1 MYKGK
6 IFGPIFLLL
15 LLPLG
20 VLAASVLDT
29 ADISIQPATWSL
41 QGEAGSFAP
50 AGWGSEEIPALTR
63 VQAARMNLEINTLV
77 DERFDPIKGK
87 NAAQKFYSSEAELLE
102 ADALIIES
110 GAVLLEDLAQAA
122 DLPLRVIEE
131 NNPHLLRDVLPKG
144 ASIYGLGIALT
155 AMDALAMVER
165 QDAYTADLRAQYEKR
180 RKQVLSFMPD
190 PTTHS
195 ASTYVVRSGDYLGR
209 ISARTGASVSD
220 IRKWNK
226 LKGNTIYPGQKL
238 TVWVPKG
245 TAVKAEAIAA
255 APKKKEEKKE
265 LATASTSNGSFLT
278 YEVKP
283 GDTLWSIAQK
293 FPGVSADNLK
303 RYNKMNEL
311 IKAGEQLK
319 IPTQMITDYSPEKY
333 PGAQ

>member
-1 MYKGK
+1 MVLRKAFVG
-6 IFGPIFLLL
+6 ILAALL
-15 LLPLG
+15 LLPAVVWGQLQE
-20 VLAASVLDT
+20 S
-29 ADISIQPATWSL
+29 SWSL
-41 QGEAGSFAP
+41 KGEAGSFAP
-50 AGWGSEEIPALTR
+50 AGWSHDEVPALTR
-63 VQAARMNLEINTLV
+63 VQAVRMQLEVNTLV
-77 DERFDPIKGK
+77 DERFDPVKGK
-87 NAAQKFYSSEAELLE
+87 NAAVKFYASEAELYK
-102 ADALIIES
+102 ADALVIES

-122 DLPLRVIEE
+122 DMPLRVIEE

-144 ASIYGLGIALT
+144 ASIYGMGIALT

-165 QDAYTADLRAQYEKR
+165 QESYTSNLKTQYEKR

-195 ASTYVVRSGDYLGR
+195 VSTYVVRSGDYLGR
-209 ISARTGASVSD
+209 ISSRTGASVSD

-238 TVWVPKG
+238 TVWMPKG
-245 TAVKAEAIAA
+245 EEVQPDKVAV
-255 APKKKEEKKE
+255 APKKEEKKE
-265 LATASTSNGSFLT
+265 LANASTTDGSFLT

-303 RYNKMNEL
+303 SYNKMDEL
-311 IKAGEQLK
+311 IKAGEKLK

>member
-1 MYKGK
+1 MVLRKAFVR
-6 IFGPIFLLL
+6 ILAALL
-15 LLPLG
+15 LLPAVGWGQLQEP
-20 VLAASVLDT
+20 S
-29 ADISIQPATWSL
+29 WSL
-41 QGEAGSFAP
+41 KGEAGSFAP
-50 AGWGSEEIPALTR
+50 AGWSHDEVPALTR
-63 VQAARMNLEINTLV
+63 VQAVRMQLEVNTLV
-77 DERFDPIKGK
+77 DERFDPVKGK
-87 NAAQKFYSSEAELLE
+87 NAASKFYAFGENMLE
-102 ADALIIES
+102 ADALIISS
-110 GAVLLEDLAQAA
+110 GSVLLEDLAAAA
-122 DLPLRVIEE
+122 DLPLRVIEK

-165 QDAYTADLRAQYEKR
+165 QESYTANLKTQYEKR

-209 ISARTGASVSD
+209 ISSRTGASVSD

-238 TVWVPKG
+238 TVWMPKG
-245 TAVKAEAIAA
+245 KEVQPEKVAV
-255 APKKKEEKKE
+255 APKKEEKKE
-265 LATASTSNGSFLT
+265 LATESTADGSFLT

-303 RYNKMNEL
+303 SYNKMDAL

>member
-1 MYKGK
+1 MVLRKAFVG
-6 IFGPIFLLL
+6 ILAALL
-15 LLPLG
+15 LLPAVGWGQLQEP
-20 VLAASVLDT
+20 S
-29 ADISIQPATWSL
+29 WSL
-41 QGEAGSFAP
+41 KGEAGSFAP
-50 AGWGSEEIPALTR
+50 AGWSHDEVPALTR
-63 VQAARMNLEINTLV
+63 VQAVRMQLEVNTLV
-77 DERFDPIKGK
+77 DERFDPVKGK
-87 NAAQKFYSSEAELLE
+87 NAASKFYAFGEDMLE
-102 ADALIIES
+102 ADALIISS
-110 GAVLLEDLAQAA
+110 GSVLLEDLAAAA

-165 QDAYTADLRAQYEKR
+165 QESYTANLKTQYEKR

-209 ISARTGASVSD
+209 ISSRTGASVSD

-238 TVWVPKG
+238 TVWMPKG
-245 TAVKAEAIAA
+245 KEVQPDKVAV
-255 APKKKEEKKE
+255 APKKEEKKE
-265 LATASTSNGSFLT
+265 LATESTADGSFLT

-303 RYNKMNEL
+303 SYNKMDAL

>member
-1 MYKGK
+1 M
-6 IFGPIFLLL
+6 L
-15 LLPLG
+15 LLPAVGWGQLQEP
-20 VLAASVLDT
+20 S
-29 ADISIQPATWSL
+29 WSL
-41 QGEAGSFAP
+41 KGEAGSFAP
-50 AGWGSEEIPALTR
+50 AGWSHDEVPALTR
-63 VQAARMNLEINTLV
+63 VQAVRMQLEVNTLV
-77 DERFDPIKGK
+77 DERFDPVKGK
-87 NAAQKFYSSEAELLE
+87 NAASKFYAFGEDMLE
-102 ADALIIES
+102 ADALIISS
-110 GAVLLEDLAQAA
+110 GSVLLEDLAAAA

-144 ASIYGLGIALT
+144 VSIYGLGIALT

-165 QDAYTADLRAQYEKR
+165 QESYTANLKTQYEKR

-195 ASTYVVRSGDYLGR
+195 ATTYVVRSGDYLGR
-209 ISARTGASVSD
+209 ISSRTGASVSD

-238 TVWVPKG
+238 TVWMPKG
-245 TAVKAEAIAA
+245 KEVQPEKVAV
-255 APKKKEEKKE
+255 APKKEEKKE
-265 LATASTSNGSFLT
+265 LATKSTADGSFLT

-303 RYNKMNEL
+303 NYNKMDAL

>member
-1 MYKGK
+1 MVFRKAFVG
-6 IFGPIFLLL
+6 ILAALL
-15 LLPLG
+15 LLPAVGWGQLQEP
-20 VLAASVLDT
+20 S
-29 ADISIQPATWSL
+29 WSL
-41 QGEAGSFAP
+41 KGEAGSFAP
-50 AGWGSEEIPALTR
+50 AGWSHDEVPALTR
-63 VQAARMNLEINTLV
+63 VQAVRMQLEVNTLV
-77 DERFDPIKGK
+77 DERFDPVKGK
-87 NAAQKFYSSEAELLE
+87 NAASKFYAFGEDMLE
-102 ADALIIES
+102 ADALIISS
-110 GAVLLEDLAQAA
+110 GSVLLEDLAAAA

-144 ASIYGLGIALT
+144 VSIYGLGIALT

-165 QDAYTADLRAQYEKR
+165 QESYTANLKTQYEKR

-209 ISARTGASVSD
+209 ISSRTGASVSD

-238 TVWVPKG
+238 TVWMPKG
-245 TAVKAEAIAA
+245 KEVQPEKVAV
-255 APKKKEEKKE
+255 APKKEEKKE
-265 LATASTSNGSFLT
+265 LATESTADGSFLT

-303 RYNKMNEL
+303 SYNKMDEL

>member
-1 MYKGK
+1 MVLRKAFVG
-6 IFGPIFLLL
+6 ILAVLL
-15 LLPLG
+15 LLPAVGWGQLQEP
-20 VLAASVLDT
+20 S
-29 ADISIQPATWSL
+29 WSL
-41 QGEAGSFAP
+41 KGEAGSFAP
-50 AGWGSEEIPALTR
+50 AGWSHDEVPALTR
-63 VQAARMNLEINTLV
+63 VQAVRMQLEVNTLV
-77 DERFDPIKGK
+77 DERFDPVKGK
-87 NAAQKFYSSEAELLE
+87 NAASKFYAFGEDMLE
-102 ADALIIES
+102 ADALIISS
-110 GAVLLEDLAQAA
+110 GSVLLEDLAAAA

-155 AMDALAMVER
+155 AMDALALVER
-165 QDAYTADLRAQYEKR
+165 QESYTANLKTQYEKR

-209 ISARTGASVSD
+209 ISSRTGASVSD

-238 TVWVPKG
+238 TVWMPKG
-245 TAVKAEAIAA
+245 KEVQPEKVAV
-255 APKKKEEKKE
+255 APKKEEKKE
-265 LATASTSNGSFLT
+265 LATKSTADGSFLT

-303 RYNKMNEL
+303 SYNKMDEL

>member
-1 MYKGK
+1 MVLRKAFVG
-6 IFGPIFLLL
+6 ILAVLL
-15 LLPLG
+15 LLPAVGWGQLQEP
-20 VLAASVLDT
+20 S
-29 ADISIQPATWSL
+29 WSL
-41 QGEAGSFAP
+41 KGEAGSFAP
-50 AGWGSEEIPALTR
+50 AGWSHNEVPALTR
-63 VQAARMNLEINTLV
+63 VQAVRMQLEVNTLV
-77 DERFDPIKGK
+77 DERFDPVKGK
-87 NAAQKFYSSEAELLE
+87 NAASKFYAFGEDMLE
-102 ADALIIES
+102 ADALIISS
-110 GAVLLEDLAQAA
+110 GSVLLEDLAAAA

-144 ASIYGLGIALT
+144 VSIYGLGIALT

-165 QDAYTADLRAQYEKR
+165 QESYTANLKIQYEKR

-209 ISARTGASVSD
+209 ISSRTGASVSD

-238 TVWVPKG
+238 TVWMPKG
-245 TAVKAEAIAA
+245 KEVQPEKVAV
-255 APKKKEEKKE
+255 APKKEEKKE
-265 LATASTSNGSFLT
+265 LATKSTADGSFLT

-303 RYNKMNEL
+303 SYNKMDEL

>member
-1 MYKGK
+1 MVFRKAFVG
-6 IFGPIFLLL
+6 ILAALL
-15 LLPLG
+15 LLPAVGWGQLQEP
-20 VLAASVLDT
+20 S
-29 ADISIQPATWSL
+29 WSL
-41 QGEAGSFAP
+41 KGEAGSFAP
-50 AGWGSEEIPALTR
+50 AGWSHDEVPALTR
-63 VQAARMNLEINTLV
+63 VQAVRMQLEVNTLV
-77 DERFDPIKGK
+77 DERFDPVKGK
-87 NAAQKFYSSEAELLE
+87 NAASKFYAFGEDMLE

-110 GAVLLEDLAQAA
+110 GSVLLEDLAAAA

-165 QDAYTADLRAQYEKR
+165 QESYTANLRTQYEKR

-209 ISARTGASVSD
+209 ISSRTGASVSN

-238 TVWVPKG
+238 TVWMPKG
-245 TAVKAEAIAA
+245 KEVQPEKVAVV
-255 APKKKEEKKE
+255 PKKEEKKE
-265 LATASTSNGSFLT
+265 LATKSTEDGSFLT

-303 RYNKMNEL
+303 SYNKMDAL

>member
-1 MYKGK
+1 MVLRKAFVG
-6 IFGPIFLLL
+6 ILAALL
-15 LLPLG
+15 LLPAVGWGQLQEP
-20 VLAASVLDT
+20 S
-29 ADISIQPATWSL
+29 WSL
-41 QGEAGSFAP
+41 KGEAGSFAP
-50 AGWGSEEIPALTR
+50 AGWSHDEVPALTR
-63 VQAARMNLEINTLV
+63 VQAVRMQLEVNTLV
-77 DERFDPIKGK
+77 DERFDPVKGK
-87 NAAQKFYSSEAELLE
+87 NAASKFYAFGEDMLE
-102 ADALIIES
+102 ADALIISS
-110 GAVLLEDLAQAA
+110 GSVLLEDLAAAA

-144 ASIYGLGIALT
+144 VSIYGLGIALT

-165 QDAYTADLRAQYEKR
+165 QESYTANLKTQYEKR

-209 ISARTGASVSD
+209 ISSRTGASVSD

-238 TVWVPKG
+238 TVWMPKG
-245 TAVKAEAIAA
+245 KEVQPEKVAV
-255 APKKKEEKKE
+255 APKKEEKKE
-265 LATASTSNGSFLT
+265 LATESTADGSFLT

-303 RYNKMNEL
+303 SYNKMDEL

>member
-1 MYKGK
+1 MVFRKAFVG
-6 IFGPIFLLL
+6 ILAALL
-15 LLPLG
+15 LLPAVGWGQLQEP
-20 VLAASVLDT
+20 S
-29 ADISIQPATWSL
+29 WSL
-41 QGEAGSFAP
+41 KGEAGSFSP
-50 AGWGSEEIPALTR
+50 AGWSHDEVPALTR
-63 VQAARMNLEINTLV
+63 VQAVRMQLEVNTLV
-77 DERFDPIKGK
+77 DERFDPVKGK
-87 NAAQKFYSSEAELLE
+87 NAASKFYAFGEDMLE
-102 ADALIIES
+102 ADALIISS
-110 GAVLLEDLAQAA
+110 GSVLLEDLAAAA

-144 ASIYGLGIALT
+144 VSIYGLGIALT

-165 QDAYTADLRAQYEKR
+165 QESYTANLKTQYEKR

-209 ISARTGASVSD
+209 ISSRTGASVSD

-238 TVWVPKG
+238 TVWMPKG
-245 TAVKAEAIAA
+245 KEVQPEKVAV
-255 APKKKEEKKE
+255 APKKEEKKE
-265 LATASTSNGSFLT
+265 LATKSTADGSFLT

-303 RYNKMNEL
+303 SYNKMDAL

>member
-1 MYKGK
+1 MVLRKAFVG
-6 IFGPIFLLL
+6 ILAALL
-15 LLPLG
+15 LLPAVGWGQLQEP
-20 VLAASVLDT
+20 S
-29 ADISIQPATWSL
+29 WSL
-41 QGEAGSFAP
+41 KGEAGSFAP
-50 AGWGSEEIPALTR
+50 AGWSHDEVPALTR
-63 VQAARMNLEINTLV
+63 VQAVRMQLEVNTLV
-77 DERFDPIKGK
+77 DERFDPVKGK
-87 NAAQKFYSSEAELLE
+87 NAASKFYAFGEDILE
-102 ADALIIES
+102 ADALIISS
-110 GAVLLEDLAQAA
+110 GSVLLEDLAAAA

-144 ASIYGLGIALT
+144 VSIYGLGIALT

-165 QDAYTADLRAQYEKR
+165 QESYTANLKTQYEKR

-195 ASTYVVRSGDYLGR
+195 ATTYVVRSGDYLGR
-209 ISARTGASVSD
+209 ISSRTGASVSD

-238 TVWVPKG
+238 TVWMPKG
-245 TAVKAEAIAA
+245 KEVQPEKIAV
-255 APKKKEEKKE
+255 APKKEEKKE
-265 LATASTSNGSFLT
+265 LATKSTADGSFLT

-303 RYNKMNEL
+303 NYNKMDAL

>member
-1 MYKGK
+1 MVFRKAFVG
-6 IFGPIFLLL
+6 ILAALL
-15 LLPLG
+15 LLPAVGWGQLQEP
-20 VLAASVLDT
+20 S
-29 ADISIQPATWSL
+29 WSL
-41 QGEAGSFAP
+41 KGEAGSFAP
-50 AGWGSEEIPALTR
+50 AGWSHDEVPALTR
-63 VQAARMNLEINTLV
+63 VQAVRMQLEVNTLL
-77 DERFDPIKGK
+77 DERFDPVKGK
-87 NAAQKFYSSEAELLE
+87 NAASKFYAFGEDMLE
-102 ADALIIES
+102 ADALIIKS
-110 GAVLLEDLAQAA
+110 GSVLLEDLAAAA

-165 QDAYTADLRAQYEKR
+165 QESYTANLRTQYEKR

-209 ISARTGASVSD
+209 ISSRTGASVSD

-238 TVWVPKG
+238 TVWMPKG
-245 TAVKAEAIAA
+245 KEVQPEKVAV
-255 APKKKEEKKE
+255 APKKEEKKE
-265 LATASTSNGSFLT
+265 LATKSTEDGSFLT

-303 RYNKMNEL
+303 SYNKMDAL

>member
-1 MYKGK
+1 MVLRKAFVG
-6 IFGPIFLLL
+6 ILAALL
-15 LLPLG
+15 LLPAVVWGQLQE
-20 VLAASVLDT
+20 S
-29 ADISIQPATWSL
+29 SWSL
-41 QGEAGSFAP
+41 KGEAGSFAP
-50 AGWGSEEIPALTR
+50 AGWSHDEVPALTR
-63 VQAARMNLEINTLV
+63 VQAVRMQLEVNTLV
-77 DERFDPIKGK
+77 DERFDPVKGK
-87 NAAQKFYSSEAELLE
+87 NAAVKFYASEAELYK
-102 ADALIIES
+102 ADALVIES

-122 DLPLRVIEE
+122 DMPLRVIEE

-144 ASIYGLGIALT
+144 ASIYGMGIALT

-165 QDAYTADLRAQYEKR
+165 QESYTSNLKTQYEKR

-209 ISARTGASVSD
+209 ISSRTGASVSD

-238 TVWVPKG
+238 TVWIPKG
-245 TAVKAEAIAA
+245 KEVQPDKVAV
-255 APKKKEEKKE
+255 APKKEEKKE
-265 LATASTSNGSFLT
+265 LANASTTDGSFLT

-303 RYNKMNEL
+303 SYNKMDEL
-311 IKAGEQLK
+311 IKAGEKLK

>member
-1 MYKGK
+1 MVFRKAFVG
-6 IFGPIFLLL
+6 ILAALL
-15 LLPLG
+15 LLPAVGWGQLQEP
-20 VLAASVLDT
+20 S
-29 ADISIQPATWSL
+29 WSL
-41 QGEAGSFAP
+41 KGEAGSFAP
-50 AGWGSEEIPALTR
+50 AGWSHNEVPALTR
-63 VQAARMNLEINTLV
+63 VQAVRMQLEVNTLV
-77 DERFDPIKGK
+77 DERFDPVKGK
-87 NAAQKFYSSEAELLE
+87 NAASKFYAFGEDMLE
-102 ADALIIES
+102 ADALIISS
-110 GAVLLEDLAQAA
+110 GSVLLEDLAAAA

-165 QDAYTADLRAQYEKR
+165 QELYTANLKTQYEKR

-209 ISARTGASVSD
+209 ISSRTGASVSD

-238 TVWVPKG
+238 TVWMPKG
-245 TAVKAEAIAA
+245 KEVQPEKVAV
-255 APKKKEEKKE
+255 APKKEEKKE
-265 LATASTSNGSFLT
+265 LATKSTADGSFLT

-303 RYNKMNEL
+303 SYNKMDEL

>member
-1 MYKGK
+1 MVLRKAFVG
-6 IFGPIFLLL
+6 ILAALL
-15 LLPLG
+15 LLPAVGWGQLQEP
-20 VLAASVLDT
+20 S
-29 ADISIQPATWSL
+29 WSL
-41 QGEAGSFAP
+41 KGEAGSFAP
-50 AGWGSEEIPALTR
+50 AGWSHDEVPALTR
-63 VQAARMNLEINTLV
+63 VQAVRMQLEVNTLV
-77 DERFDPIKGK
+77 DERFDPVKGK
-87 NAAQKFYSSEAELLE
+87 NAASKFYAFGEDMLE
-102 ADALIIES
+102 ADALIISS
-110 GAVLLEDLAQAA
+110 GSVLLEDLAAAA

-144 ASIYGLGIALT
+144 VSIYGLGIALT

-165 QDAYTADLRAQYEKR
+165 QESYTANLKTQYEKR

-195 ASTYVVRSGDYLGR
+195 ATTYVVRSGDYLGR
-209 ISARTGASVSD
+209 ISSRTGASVSD

-238 TVWVPKG
+238 TVWMPKG
-245 TAVKAEAIAA
+245 KEVQPEKVAV
-255 APKKKEEKKE
+255 APKKEEKKE
-265 LATASTSNGSFLT
+265 LATKSTADGSFLT

-303 RYNKMNEL
+303 SYNKMDEL

>member
-1 MYKGK
+1 MVFRKAFVG
-6 IFGPIFLLL
+6 ILAALL
-15 LLPLG
+15 LLP
-20 VLAASVLDT
+20 SVGWGQLQEP
-29 ADISIQPATWSL
+29 SWSL
-41 QGEAGSFAP
+41 KGEAGSFAP
-50 AGWGSEEIPALTR
+50 AGWSHDEVPALTR
-63 VQAARMNLEINTLV
+63 VQAVRMQLKVNTSV
-77 DERFDPIKGK
+77 DERFDPVKGK
-87 NAAQKFYSSEAELLE
+87 NAASKFYAFGEDMLE

-110 GAVLLEDLAQAA
+110 GSVLLEDLAAAA

-155 AMDALAMVER
+155 AMDAMAMVER
-165 QDAYTADLRAQYEKR
+165 QESYTANLRTQYEKR

-209 ISARTGASVSD
+209 ISSRTGASVSD

-238 TVWVPKG
+238 TVWMPKG
-245 TAVKAEAIAA
+245 KEVEPEKVAV
-255 APKKKEEKKE
+255 APKKEEKKE
-265 LATASTSNGSFLT
+265 LATASTADGSFLT

-303 RYNKMNEL
+303 SYNKMDAL

>member
-1 MYKGK
+1 MVLRKAFVG
-6 IFGPIFLLL
+6 ILAVLL
-15 LLPLG
+15 LLPAVGWGQLQEP
-20 VLAASVLDT
+20 S
-29 ADISIQPATWSL
+29 WSL
-41 QGEAGSFAP
+41 KGEAGSFAP
-50 AGWGSEEIPALTR
+50 AGWSHDEVPALTR
-63 VQAARMNLEINTLV
+63 VQAVRMQLEVNTLV
-77 DERFDPIKGK
+77 DERFDPVKGK
-87 NAAQKFYSSEAELLE
+87 NAASKFYAFGEDILE
-102 ADALIIES
+102 ADALIISS
-110 GAVLLEDLAQAA
+110 GSVLLEDLAAAA

-144 ASIYGLGIALT
+144 VSIYGLGIALT

-165 QDAYTADLRAQYEKR
+165 QESYTANLKTQYEKR

-195 ASTYVVRSGDYLGR
+195 ATTYVVRSGDYLGR
-209 ISARTGASVSD
+209 ISSRTGASVSD

-238 TVWVPKG
+238 TVWMPKG
-245 TAVKAEAIAA
+245 KEVQPEKVAV
-255 APKKKEEKKE
+255 APKKEEKKE
-265 LATASTSNGSFLT
+265 LATKSTADGSFLT

-303 RYNKMNEL
+303 SYNKMDAL

>member
-1 MYKGK
+1 MVFRKVFVG
-6 IFGPIFLLL
+6 IIAALL
-15 LLPLG
+15 LLP
-20 VLAASVLDT
+20 SVGWGQLQEP
-29 ADISIQPATWSL
+29 SWSL
-41 QGEAGSFAP
+41 KGEAGSFAP
-50 AGWGSEEIPALTR
+50 AGWSHDEVPALTR
-63 VQAARMNLEINTLV
+63 VQAVRMQLEVNTLV
-77 DERFDPIKGK
+77 DERFDPVKGK
-87 NAAQKFYSSEAELLE
+87 NAASKFYAFGEDMLE
-102 ADALIIES
+102 ADALIISS
-110 GAVLLEDLAQAA
+110 GSVLLEDLAAAA

-165 QDAYTADLRAQYEKR
+165 QESYTANLKTQYEKR

-209 ISARTGASVSD
+209 ISSRTGASVSD

-238 TVWVPKG
+238 TVLMPKG
-245 TAVKAEAIAA
+245 KEVQPEKVAV
-255 APKKKEEKKE
+255 APKKEEKKE
-265 LATASTSNGSFLT
+265 LATASTANGSFLT

-303 RYNKMNEL
+303 SYNKMDAL

-319 IPTQMITDYSPEKY
+319 IPTQMISDYSPEKY

>member
-1 MYKGK
+1 MVFRKAFIG
-6 IFGPIFLLL
+6 I
-15 LLPLG
+15 
-20 VLAASVLDT
+20 LAALLMLPMFSRGQKQE
-29 ADISIQPATWSL
+29 SSWSL
-41 QGEAGSFAP
+41 KGEAGSFAP
-50 AGWGSEEIPALTR
+50 AGWSHDEVPALTR
-63 VQAARMNLEINTLV
+63 VQAVRMQLEVNTLV
-77 DERFDPIKGK
+77 DERFDPVKGK
-87 NAAQKFYSSEAELLE
+87 NAAVKFYASEAELHK
-102 ADALIIES
+102 ADALVIES
-110 GAVLLEDLAQAA
+110 GSVLLEDLAHAA

-155 AMDALAMVER
+155 AMDALSMVER
-165 QDAYTADLRAQYEKR
+165 QESYTANLKTQYEKR

-209 ISARTGASVSD
+209 ISSRTGASVSD

-238 TVWVPKG
+238 TVWMPKG
-245 TAVKAEAIAA
+245 KEVQPEKVAV
-255 APKKKEEKKE
+255 APKKEEKKE
-265 LATASTSNGSFLT
+265 LATASTTDGSFLT

-303 RYNKMNEL
+303 SYNKMDEL
-311 IKAGEQLK
+311 IKAGEKLK

>member
-1 MYKGK
+1 MVFRKAFVG
-6 IFGPIFLLL
+6 ILAALL
-15 LLPLG
+15 LLPAVGWGQLQEP
-20 VLAASVLDT
+20 S
-29 ADISIQPATWSL
+29 WSL
-41 QGEAGSFAP
+41 KGEAGSFAP
-50 AGWGSEEIPALTR
+50 AGWSHDEVPALTR
-63 VQAARMNLEINTLV
+63 VQAVRMQLEVNTLV
-77 DERFDPIKGK
+77 DERFDPVKGK
-87 NAAQKFYSSEAELLE
+87 NAASKFYAFGEDMLE
-102 ADALIIES
+102 ADALMISS
-110 GAVLLEDLAQAA
+110 GSVLLEDLAAAA

-165 QDAYTADLRAQYEKR
+165 HESYTANLKTQYEKR

-209 ISARTGASVSD
+209 ISSRTGASVSD

-238 TVWVPKG
+238 TVWMPKG
-245 TAVKAEAIAA
+245 KEVQPEKVAV
-255 APKKKEEKKE
+255 APKKEEKKE
-265 LATASTSNGSFLT
+265 LATESTADGSFLT

-303 RYNKMNEL
+303 SYNKMDAL

>member
-1 MYKGK
+1 MVLRKAFVG
-6 IFGPIFLLL
+6 ILAALL
-15 LLPLG
+15 LLPAVGWGQLQEP
-20 VLAASVLDT
+20 S
-29 ADISIQPATWSL
+29 WSL
-41 QGEAGSFAP
+41 KGEAGSFAP
-50 AGWGSEEIPALTR
+50 AGWSHDEVPALTR
-63 VQAARMNLEINTLV
+63 VQAVRMQLEVNTLV
-77 DERFDPIKGK
+77 DERFDPVKGK
-87 NAAQKFYSSEAELLE
+87 NAASKFYAFGEDMLE
-102 ADALIIES
+102 ADALSISS
-110 GAVLLEDLAQAA
+110 GSVLLEDLAAAA

-144 ASIYGLGIALT
+144 VSIYGLGIALT

-165 QDAYTADLRAQYEKR
+165 QESYTANLKTQYEKR

-195 ASTYVVRSGDYLGR
+195 ATTYVVRSGDYLGR
-209 ISARTGASVSD
+209 ISSRTGASVSD

-238 TVWVPKG
+238 TVWMPKG
-245 TAVKAEAIAA
+245 KEVQPEKVAV
-255 APKKKEEKKE
+255 APKKEEKKE
-265 LATASTSNGSFLT
+265 LATKSTADGSFLT

-303 RYNKMNEL
+303 SYNKMDAL

>member
-1 MYKGK
+1 MVFRKVFVG
-6 IFGPIFLLL
+6 IIAALL
-15 LLPLG
+15 LLP
-20 VLAASVLDT
+20 SVGWGQLQEP
-29 ADISIQPATWSL
+29 SWSL
-41 QGEAGSFAP
+41 KGEAGSFAP
-50 AGWGSEEIPALTR
+50 AGWSHDEVPALTR
-63 VQAARMNLEINTLV
+63 VQAVRMQLEVNTLV
-77 DERFDPIKGK
+77 DERFDPVKGK
-87 NAAQKFYSSEAELLE
+87 NAASKFYAFGEDMLE
-102 ADALIIES
+102 ADALIISS
-110 GAVLLEDLAQAA
+110 GSVLLEDLAAAA

-165 QDAYTADLRAQYEKR
+165 QESYTANLKTQYEKR

-209 ISARTGASVSD
+209 ISSRTGASVSD

-238 TVWVPKG
+238 TVWMPKG
-245 TAVKAEAIAA
+245 KEVQPEKVAV
-255 APKKKEEKKE
+255 APKKEEKKE
-265 LATASTSNGSFLT
+265 LATASTANGSFLT

-303 RYNKMNEL
+303 SYNKMDAL

-319 IPTQMITDYSPEKY
+319 IPTQMISDYSPEKY

>member
-1 MYKGK
+1 MVLRKAFVG
-6 IFGPIFLLL
+6 ILVALL
-15 LLPLG
+15 LLPAVGWGQLQE
-20 VLAASVLDT
+20 S
-29 ADISIQPATWSL
+29 SWSL
-41 QGEAGSFAP
+41 KGEAGSFAP
-50 AGWGSEEIPALTR
+50 AGWSHNEVPALTR
-63 VQAARMNLEINTLV
+63 VQAVRMQLEVNTLV
-77 DERFDPIKGK
+77 DERFDPVKGK
-87 NAAQKFYSSEAELLE
+87 NAASKFYAFGENMLE
-102 ADALIIES
+102 ADALIISS
-110 GAVLLEDLAQAA
+110 GSVLLEDLAAAA
-122 DLPLRVIEE
+122 DLPLRVLEE

-165 QDAYTADLRAQYEKR
+165 QESYTANLKTQYEKR

-209 ISARTGASVSD
+209 ISSRTGASVSD

-238 TVWVPKG
+238 TVWMPKG
-245 TAVKAEAIAA
+245 KEVEPEKIAV
-255 APKKKEEKKE
+255 APKKEEKKE
-265 LATASTSNGSFLT
+265 LATKSTAEGSFLT

-303 RYNKMNEL
+303 SYNKMDAL

>member
-1 MYKGK
+1 MVLRKAFVG
-6 IFGPIFLLL
+6 ILAALL
-15 LLPLG
+15 LLPAVGWGQLQEP
-20 VLAASVLDT
+20 S
-29 ADISIQPATWSL
+29 WSL
-41 QGEAGSFAP
+41 KGEAGSFAP
-50 AGWGSEEIPALTR
+50 AGWSHDEVPALTR
-63 VQAARMNLEINTLV
+63 VQAVRMQLEVNTLV
-77 DERFDPIKGK
+77 DERFDPVKGK
-87 NAAQKFYSSEAELLE
+87 NAASKFYAFGEDMLE
-102 ADALIIES
+102 ADALIISS
-110 GAVLLEDLAQAA
+110 GSVLLEDLAAAA

-165 QDAYTADLRAQYEKR
+165 QESYTANLKTQYEKR

-209 ISARTGASVSD
+209 ISSRTGASVSD

-238 TVWVPKG
+238 TVWMPKG
-245 TAVKAEAIAA
+245 KEVQPEKVAV
-255 APKKKEEKKE
+255 APKKEEKKE
-265 LATASTSNGSFLT
+265 LATASTADGSFLT

-303 RYNKMNEL
+303 SYNKMDAL

>member
-1 MYKGK
+1 MVLRKAFVG
-6 IFGPIFLLL
+6 ILAALL
-15 LLPLG
+15 LLPAVGWGQLQEP
-20 VLAASVLDT
+20 S
-29 ADISIQPATWSL
+29 WSL
-41 QGEAGSFAP
+41 KGEAGSFAP
-50 AGWGSEEIPALTR
+50 AGWSHDEVPALTR
-63 VQAARMNLEINTLV
+63 VQAVRMQLEVNTLV
-77 DERFDPIKGK
+77 DERFDPVKGK
-87 NAAQKFYSSEAELLE
+87 NAASKFYAFGEDMLE
-102 ADALIIES
+102 ADALIISS
-110 GAVLLEDLAQAA
+110 GSVLLEDLAAAA

-165 QDAYTADLRAQYEKR
+165 QESYTANLKTQYEKR

-195 ASTYVVRSGDYLGR
+195 ATTYVVRSGDYLGR
-209 ISARTGASVSD
+209 ISSRTGASVSD

-238 TVWVPKG
+238 TVWMPKG
-245 TAVKAEAIAA
+245 KEVQPEKVAV
-255 APKKKEEKKE
+255 APKKEEKKE
-265 LATASTSNGSFLT
+265 LATKSTADGSFLT

-303 RYNKMNEL
+303 SYNKMDAL

>member
-1 MYKGK
+1 MVFRKAFVG
-6 IFGPIFLLL
+6 ILAALL
-15 LLPLG
+15 LLPAVGWGQLQEP
-20 VLAASVLDT
+20 S
-29 ADISIQPATWSL
+29 WSL
-41 QGEAGSFAP
+41 KGEAGSFAP
-50 AGWGSEEIPALTR
+50 AGWSHDEVPALTR
-63 VQAARMNLEINTLV
+63 VQAVRMQLEVNTLV
-77 DERFDPIKGK
+77 DERFDPVKGK
-87 NAAQKFYSSEAELLE
+87 NAASKFYAFGEDMLE
-102 ADALIIES
+102 ADALMISS
-110 GAVLLEDLAQAA
+110 GSVLLEDLAAAA

-165 QDAYTADLRAQYEKR
+165 QESYTANLKTQYEKR

-209 ISARTGASVSD
+209 ISSRTGASVSD

-238 TVWVPKG
+238 TVWMPKG
-245 TAVKAEAIAA
+245 KEVQPEKVAV
-255 APKKKEEKKE
+255 APKKEEKKE
-265 LATASTSNGSFLT
+265 LATESTADGSFLT

-303 RYNKMNEL
+303 SYNKMDAL

>member
-1 MYKGK
+1 MVFRKAFVG
-6 IFGPIFLLL
+6 ILAALL
-15 LLPLG
+15 LLP
-20 VLAASVLDT
+20 SVGWGQLQEP
-29 ADISIQPATWSL
+29 SWSL
-41 QGEAGSFAP
+41 KGEAGSFAP
-50 AGWGSEEIPALTR
+50 AGWSHAEVPALTR
-63 VQAARMNLEINTLV
+63 VQAVRMQLEVNTLL
-77 DERFDPIKGK
+77 DERFDPVKGK
-87 NAAQKFYSSEAELLE
+87 NAASKFYAFGEDMLE

-110 GAVLLEDLAQAA
+110 GSVLLEDLAAAA

-165 QDAYTADLRAQYEKR
+165 QESYTANLRTQYEKR

-209 ISARTGASVSD
+209 ISSRTGASVSD

-238 TVWVPKG
+238 TVWMPKG
-245 TAVKAEAIAA
+245 KEVQPEKVAV
-255 APKKKEEKKE
+255 APKKEEKKE
-265 LATASTSNGSFLT
+265 LATKSTEDGSFLT

-303 RYNKMNEL
+303 SYNKMDAL

>member
-1 MYKGK
+1 MVFRKAFVG
-6 IFGPIFLLL
+6 FLAALL
-15 LLPLG
+15 LLPAVGWGQLQEP
-20 VLAASVLDT
+20 S
-29 ADISIQPATWSL
+29 WSL
-41 QGEAGSFAP
+41 KGEAGSFAP
-50 AGWGSEEIPALTR
+50 AGWSHDEVPALTR
-63 VQAARMNLEINTLV
+63 VQAVRMQLEVNTVL
-77 DERFDPIKGK
+77 DERFDPVKGK
-87 NAAQKFYSSEAELLE
+87 NAASKFYAFGEDMLE
-102 ADALIIES
+102 ADALIIKS
-110 GAVLLEDLAQAA
+110 GSVLLEDLAAAA

-165 QDAYTADLRAQYEKR
+165 QESYTANLRTQYEKR

-209 ISARTGASVSD
+209 ISSRTGASVSD

-238 TVWVPKG
+238 TVWMPKG
-245 TAVKAEAIAA
+245 KEVEPEKVAV
-255 APKKKEEKKE
+255 APKKEEKKE
-265 LATASTSNGSFLT
+265 LATKSTEDGSFLT

-303 RYNKMNEL
+303 SYNKMDAL

>member
-1 MYKGK
+1 MVFRKAFVR
-6 IFGPIFLLL
+6 ILAALL
-15 LLPLG
+15 LLPAVGWGQLQEP
-20 VLAASVLDT
+20 S
-29 ADISIQPATWSL
+29 WSL
-41 QGEAGSFAP
+41 KGEAGSFAP
-50 AGWGSEEIPALTR
+50 AGWSHDEVPALTR
-63 VQAARMNLEINTLV
+63 VQAVRMQLEVNTLV
-77 DERFDPIKGK
+77 DERFDPVKGK
-87 NAAQKFYSSEAELLE
+87 NAASKFYAFGENMLE
-102 ADALIIES
+102 ADALIISS
-110 GAVLLEDLAQAA
+110 GSVLLEDLAAAA

-165 QDAYTADLRAQYEKR
+165 QESYTANLKTQYEKR

-209 ISARTGASVSD
+209 ISSRTGASVSD

-238 TVWVPKG
+238 TVGMPKG
-245 TAVKAEAIAA
+245 KEVQPEKVAV
-255 APKKKEEKKE
+255 APKKEEKKE
-265 LATASTSNGSFLT
+265 LATESTADGSFLT

-303 RYNKMNEL
+303 SYNKMDAL

>member
-1 MYKGK
+1 MVLRKAFVR
-6 IFGPIFLLL
+6 ILAALL
-15 LLPLG
+15 LLPAVGWGQLQEP
-20 VLAASVLDT
+20 S
-29 ADISIQPATWSL
+29 WSL
-41 QGEAGSFAP
+41 KGEAGSFAP
-50 AGWGSEEIPALTR
+50 AGWSHDEVPALTR
-63 VQAARMNLEINTLV
+63 VQAVRMQLEVNTLL
-77 DERFDPIKGK
+77 DERFDPVKGK
-87 NAAQKFYSSEAELLE
+87 NAASKFYAFGEDMLE
-102 ADALIIES
+102 ADALIIS
-110 GAVLLEDLAQAA
+110 GGSVLLEDLAAAA

-165 QDAYTADLRAQYEKR
+165 QESYTANLKTQYEKR

-209 ISARTGASVSD
+209 ISSRTGASVSD

-238 TVWVPKG
+238 TVWMPKG
-245 TAVKAEAIAA
+245 KEVQPEKVAV
-255 APKKKEEKKE
+255 APKKEEKKE
-265 LATASTSNGSFLT
+265 LATESTADGSFLT

-303 RYNKMNEL
+303 SYNKMDAL

>member
-1 MYKGK
+1 MVLRKAFVG
-6 IFGPIFLLL
+6 ILAVLL
-15 LLPLG
+15 LLPAVGWGQLQEP
-20 VLAASVLDT
+20 S
-29 ADISIQPATWSL
+29 WSL
-41 QGEAGSFAP
+41 KGEAGSFAP
-50 AGWGSEEIPALTR
+50 AGWSHNEVPALTR
-63 VQAARMNLEINTLV
+63 VQAVRMQLEVNTLV
-77 DERFDPIKGK
+77 DERFDPVKGK
-87 NAAQKFYSSEAELLE
+87 NAASKFYAFGEDMLE
-102 ADALIIES
+102 ADALIISS
-110 GAVLLEDLAQAA
+110 GSVLLEDLAAAA

-165 QDAYTADLRAQYEKR
+165 QESYTANLKIQYEKR

-209 ISARTGASVSD
+209 ISSRTGASVSD

-238 TVWVPKG
+238 TVWMPKG
-245 TAVKAEAIAA
+245 KEVQPEKVAV
-255 APKKKEEKKE
+255 APKKEEKKE
-265 LATASTSNGSFLT
+265 LATKSTADGSFLT

-303 RYNKMNEL
+303 SYNKMDEL

>member
-1 MYKGK
+1 MVLRKAFVG
-6 IFGPIFLLL
+6 ILAALL
-15 LLPLG
+15 LLPAVGWGQLQEP
-20 VLAASVLDT
+20 S
-29 ADISIQPATWSL
+29 WSL
-41 QGEAGSFAP
+41 IGEAGSFAP
-50 AGWGSEEIPALTR
+50 AGWSHDEVPALTR
-63 VQAARMNLEINTLV
+63 VQAVRMQLEVNTLV
-77 DERFDPIKGK
+77 DERFDPVKGK
-87 NAAQKFYSSEAELLE
+87 NAASKFYAFGENMLE
-102 ADALIIES
+102 ADALIISS
-110 GAVLLEDLAQAA
+110 GSVLLEDLAAAA
-122 DLPLRVIEE
+122 DLPLRVLEE

-165 QDAYTADLRAQYEKR
+165 QESYTANLKTQYEKR

-209 ISARTGASVSD
+209 ISSRTGASVSD

-238 TVWVPKG
+238 TVWMPKG
-245 TAVKAEAIAA
+245 KEVEPEKVAV
-255 APKKKEEKKE
+255 APKKEEKKE
-265 LATASTSNGSFLT
+265 LATKSTADGSFLT

-303 RYNKMNEL
+303 NYNKMNAL

>member
-1 MYKGK
+1 MVLRKAFVG
-6 IFGPIFLLL
+6 ILAALL
-15 LLPLG
+15 LLPAVGWGQLQEP
-20 VLAASVLDT
+20 S
-29 ADISIQPATWSL
+29 WSL
-41 QGEAGSFAP
+41 KGEAGSFAP
-50 AGWGSEEIPALTR
+50 AGWSHDEVPALTR
-63 VQAARMNLEINTLV
+63 VQAVRMQLEVNTLV
-77 DERFDPIKGK
+77 DERFDPVKGK
-87 NAAQKFYSSEAELLE
+87 NAASKFYAFGEDMLE
-102 ADALIIES
+102 ADALIISS
-110 GAVLLEDLAQAA
+110 GSVLLEDLAAAA

-131 NNPHLLRDVLPKG
+131 NNPHLIRDVLPKG

-165 QDAYTADLRAQYEKR
+165 QESYTANLKTQYEKR

-209 ISARTGASVSD
+209 ISSRTGASVSD

-238 TVWVPKG
+238 TVWMPKG
-245 TAVKAEAIAA
+245 KEVQPEKVAV
-255 APKKKEEKKE
+255 APKKEEKKE
-265 LATASTSNGSFLT
+265 LATKSTEDGSFLT

-303 RYNKMNEL
+303 SYNKMDAL